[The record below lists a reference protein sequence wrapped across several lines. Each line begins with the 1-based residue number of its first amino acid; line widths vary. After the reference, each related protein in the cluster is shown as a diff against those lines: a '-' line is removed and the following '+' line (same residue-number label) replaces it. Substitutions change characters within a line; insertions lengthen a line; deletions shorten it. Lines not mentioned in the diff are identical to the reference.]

1 MQMRRKWANGVVNK
15 SKFKDIRVRI
25 RMRRQ
30 GSREATV
37 EEIAAAVAD
46 KEDKCEVSE
55 EEVLQ
60 AYQSGQEV
68 GGHILCVF
76 LFTG

>member
-1 MQMRRKWANGVVNK
+1 MRRKWANGVTSK

-25 RMRRQ
+25 RTRRQ
-30 GSREATV
+30 HDREATV
-37 EEIAAAVAD
+37 EEITAAVAD

-55 EEVLQ
+55 EEVMQ

-68 GGHILCVF
+68 GRHILCF
-76 LFTG
+76 FCSPAE